1 MEPALIWLLLGLGL
15 IAVEMLTGTFYLL
28 ILGAAALIAALAGYL
43 GAPFSVQAIL
53 AAVAAVAGVLVLRRR
68 KKAGGSAPTRENQ
81 MDIGQTAVI
90 ESWLSESQRLARV
103 RYRNTTWDA
112 EVLGVD
118 RVEIGAMLY
127 VASTEGNRLKL
138 STTRPA

>member
-1 MEPALIWLLLGLGL
+1 MDPALAWLLLGLGL
-15 IAVEMLTGTFYLL
+15 IAVEMLSGTFYLL
-28 ILGAAALIAALAGYL
+28 ILGGAALIAALAGYL
-43 GAPFSVQAIL
+43 GAPFAAQAIL
-53 AAVAAVAGVLVLRRR
+53 AAVAAIAGVLLLRRR
-68 KKAGGSAPTRENQ
+68 KKAGPAVPARDNQ

-90 ESWLSESQRLARV
+90 ESWLSEPQRLARA

-112 EVLGVD
+112 EVLGED

>member
-1 MEPALIWLLLGLGL
+1 MDPALAWLLLGLGL
-15 IAVEMLTGTFYLL
+15 IAVEMLSGTFYLL

-43 GAPFSVQAIL
+43 GAPFPVQAIL

-68 KKAGGSAPTRENQ
+68 KKDGPVAPARDNQ

-90 ESWLSESQRLARV
+90 ESWLSEPQRLARA

-112 EVLGVD
+112 EVLGDD

-138 STTRPA
+138 STTRPV

>member
-1 MEPALIWLLLGLGL
+1 MEPALVWLLLGLGL
-15 IAVEMLTGTFYLL
+15 IAVEMMSGTFYLL
-28 ILGAAALIAALAGYL
+28 ILGISALIGSLAGYL
-43 GAPFSVQAIL
+43 GAPFSAQAVL
-53 AAVAAVAGVLVLRRR
+53 AAIAAITGVLVLRRR
-68 KKAGGSAPTRENQ
+68 KAGAAPAKDNQ

-90 ESWLSESQRLARV
+90 ESWLSESQRLARA

-112 EVLGVD
+112 EVLGED

-138 STTRPA
+138 STTRPS

>member
-1 MEPALIWLLLGLGL
+1 MDPALAWLLLGLGL
-15 IAVEMLTGTFYLL
+15 IAVEMLSGTFYLL
-28 ILGAAALIAALAGYL
+28 ILGGAALIAALAAYL
-43 GAPFSVQAIL
+43 GAPFAVQAIL

-68 KKAGGSAPTRENQ
+68 KKAGEAAPARDNQ

-90 ESWLSESQRLARV
+90 ESWLSEPQRLARA

-112 EVLGVD
+112 EVLGDD

-138 STTRPA
+138 STTRPV

>member
-1 MEPALIWLLLGLGL
+1 MDPALAWLLLGLGL
-15 IAVEMLTGTFYLL
+15 IAVEMLSGTFYLL
-28 ILGAAALIAALAGYL
+28 ILGAAALIAALSGYL
-43 GAPFSVQAIL
+43 GAPFPMQAIL
-53 AAVAAVAGVLVLRRR
+53 AAAAAVVGVLVLRRR
-68 KKAGGSAPTRENQ
+68 RKGGPATPARDNQ

-90 ESWLSESQRLARV
+90 ESWLNEPQRLARA

-112 EVLGVD
+112 EVLGNE

-138 STTRPA
+138 STTRPS

>member
-1 MEPALIWLLLGLGL
+1 MDPALAWLLLGLGL
-15 IAVEMLTGTFYLL
+15 IAVEMLSGTFYLL
-28 ILGAAALIAALAGYL
+28 ILGAAALIAALSGYL
-43 GAPFSVQAIL
+43 GAPFPMQAIL
-53 AAVAAVAGVLVLRRR
+53 AAAAAVVGVLVLRRR
-68 KKAGGSAPTRENQ
+68 RKGDPATPARDNQ

-90 ESWLSESQRLARV
+90 ESWLNEPQRLARA

-112 EVLGVD
+112 EVLGNE

-138 STTRPA
+138 SITRPS